1 MAIDKRV
8 PRKLNSSKDN
18 RIRKKDEFNDALNI
32 SITDDYGNIGGDG
45 GSATADGNS
54 FIAEIVNAA

>member
-8 PRKLNSSKDN
+8 PRKLDSSKDN

-32 SITDDYGNIGGDG
+32 SITQDY
-45 GSATADGNS
+45 
-54 FIAEIVNAA
+54 